1 MDVIK
6 SIKLLNNTQNIRNN
20 HGQYLKGSQLLEK
33 IFWRISYDDILISL
47 SLKFRAFFIKK
58 FITLILNIRKRN
70 SKERL
75 KKCIKRWKCLRP
87 ISVTKIEKEIKTK
100 LKLIVLR
107 YDNNRIKQLSKH
119 FNKWKFKI
127 NRPSYKNEAEIHN
140 SFGNLLNKWSNK
152 NLIKNKKKLIDN
164 LCIDYINKQG
174 QKFSKLKLRKLFK
187 KYTYKKI
194 KESLRPLIIKKK
206 IEKLIITTIETKKAK
221 KNTFLISIIR
231 KWRFITFVNNMAK
244 KKLELMYKNLHVS
257 YMEMADEVLNSPD
270 AVTSKELKHLID
282 LGYENKMKIISQTD
296 AFFMKELGF
305 DSETTF
311 NKSFEGIFGL
321 ETISNMSLKNKT
333 APGFYDFKI
342 KDKMKNND
350 NYNSEFNSSKNI
362 NDEEI
367 NSFNNTLINS
377 INIDAD

>member
-1 MDVIK
+1 MNVIK

-20 HGQYLKGSQLLEK
+20 QENYLKGSQLLEK
-33 IFWRISYDDILISL
+33 AFWRISYDDILISL
-47 SLKFRAFFIKK
+47 SLKFRAVFIKK
-58 FITLILNIRKRN
+58 FLAIILRIRNRN
-70 SKERL
+70 SKEKL

-87 ISVTKIEKEIKTK
+87 ISITKNMEEIKTK
-100 LKLIVLR
+100 LRLIVLR

-119 FNKWKFKI
+119 FNKWKFKK
-127 NRPSYKNEAEIHN
+127 NRPSFKNEAEMHN
-140 SFGNLLNKWSNK
+140 AFCNLLNKWSNK
-152 NLIKNKKKLIDN
+152 NLIKNKKELIDN
-164 LCIDYINKQG
+164 LSIDYINKQG

-187 KYTYKKI
+187 KYVFKKI
-194 KESLRPLIIKKK
+194 KESFRPLIMKLK
-206 IEKLIITTIETKKAK
+206 IEKLIISTIETKKTK
-221 KNTFLISIIR
+221 KNNFLISIIR

-270 AVTSKELKHLID
+270 AVTSKELKHLFD

-296 AFFMKELGF
+296 TFFIKELGF

-311 NKSFEGIFGL
+311 NKSFEGMLGF
-321 ETISNMSLKNKT
+321 ETMSNMSFKNKT
-333 APGFYDFKI
+333 ATGFYDLKI
-342 KDKMKNND
+342 KDKMKNN
-350 NYNSEFNSSKNI
+350 NNNSINSNKNI
-362 NDEEI
+362 NDEEA

>member
-1 MDVIK
+1 MNVIK

-20 HGQYLKGSQLLEK
+20 QEQYLKGSQLLEK
-33 IFWRISYDDILISL
+33 AFWRISYDDILISL
-47 SLKFRAFFIKK
+47 SLKFRAVFIKK
-58 FITLILNIRKRN
+58 FIAIILRIRNRN
-70 SKERL
+70 SKEKL

-87 ISVTKIEKEIKTK
+87 ISITKNMEEIKTK
-100 LKLIVLR
+100 LRLIVLR

-119 FNKWKFKI
+119 FNKWKFKK
-127 NRPSYKNEAEIHN
+127 NRPSFKNEAEMHN
-140 SFGNLLNKWSNK
+140 AFCNLLNKWSNK
-152 NLIKNKKKLIDN
+152 NLIKNKKELIDN
-164 LCIDYINKQG
+164 LSIDYINKQG

-187 KYTYKKI
+187 KYVFKKI
-194 KESLRPLIIKKK
+194 KESFRPLIMKLK
-206 IEKLIITTIETKKAK
+206 IEKLIISTIETKKTK
-221 KNTFLISIIR
+221 KNNFLISIIR

-270 AVTSKELKHLID
+270 AVTSKELKQLFD

-296 AFFMKELGF
+296 TFFIKELGF

-311 NKSFEGIFGL
+311 NKSFEGMLGFD
-321 ETISNMSLKNKT
+321 TMSNMSFKNKSAT
-333 APGFYDFKI
+333 GFYDFKI
-342 KDKMKNND
+342 KHKMKNSN
-350 NYNSEFNSSKNI
+350 NNSDINSSKNI
-362 NDEEI
+362 NDEEV

>member
-1 MDVIK
+1 MNAIK

-20 HGQYLKGSQLLEK
+20 QENYLKGSQLLEK
-33 IFWRISYDDILISL
+33 AFWRISYDDILISL
-47 SLKFRAFFIKK
+47 SLKFRAVFIKK
-58 FITLILNIRKRN
+58 FLAIILRIRNRN
-70 SKERL
+70 SKEKL

-87 ISVTKIEKEIKTK
+87 ISITKNMEEIKTK
-100 LKLIVLR
+100 LRLIVLR

-119 FNKWKFKI
+119 FNKWKFKK
-127 NRPSYKNEAEIHN
+127 NRPSFKNEAEMHN
-140 SFGNLLNKWSNK
+140 AFCNLLNKWSNK
-152 NLIKNKKKLIDN
+152 NLIKNKKELIDN
-164 LCIDYINKQG
+164 LSIDYINKQG

-187 KYTYKKI
+187 KYVFKKI
-194 KESLRPLIIKKK
+194 KESFKPLIMKLK
-206 IEKLIITTIETKKAK
+206 IEKLIISTIETKKTK
-221 KNTFLISIIR
+221 KNNFLISIIR

-270 AVTSKELKHLID
+270 AVTSKELKHLFD

-296 AFFMKELGF
+296 TFFIKELGF

-311 NKSFEGIFGL
+311 NKSFEGMLGF
-321 ETISNMSLKNKT
+321 ETMSNMSFKNKT
-333 APGFYDFKI
+333 ATGFYDLKI
-342 KDKMKNND
+342 KDKMKNN
-350 NYNSEFNSSKNI
+350 NNNSINSNKNI
-362 NDEEI
+362 NDEEA

>member
-1 MDVIK
+1 MNVIK

-20 HGQYLKGSQLLEK
+20 QEQYLKGSQLLEK
-33 IFWRISYDDILISL
+33 AFWRISYDDILISL
-47 SLKFRAFFIKK
+47 SLKFRAVFIKK
-58 FITLILNIRKRN
+58 FLAIILRIRNRN
-70 SKERL
+70 SKEKL

-87 ISVTKIEKEIKTK
+87 ISITKNMEEIKTK
-100 LKLIVLR
+100 LRLIVLR

-119 FNKWKFKI
+119 FNKWKFKK
-127 NRPSYKNEAEIHN
+127 NRPSFKNEAEMHN
-140 SFGNLLNKWSNK
+140 AFCNLLNKWSNK
-152 NLIKNKKKLIDN
+152 NLIKNKKELIDN
-164 LCIDYINKQG
+164 LSIDYINKQG

-187 KYTYKKI
+187 KYVFKKI
-194 KESLRPLIIKKK
+194 KESFRPLIMKLK
-206 IEKLIITTIETKKAK
+206 IEKLIISTIETKKTK
-221 KNTFLISIIR
+221 KNNFLISIIR

-270 AVTSKELKHLID
+270 AVTSKELKHLLD

-296 AFFMKELGF
+296 TFFIKELGF

-311 NKSFEGIFGL
+311 NKSFEGMLGF
-321 ETISNMSLKNKT
+321 ETMSNMSFKNKT
-333 APGFYDFKI
+333 ATGFYDLKI
-342 KDKMKNND
+342 KDKMKNN
-350 NYNSEFNSSKNI
+350 NNNSINSNKNI
-362 NDEEI
+362 NDEEA

>member
-1 MDVIK
+1 MNAIK

-20 HGQYLKGSQLLEK
+20 QENYLKGSQLLEK
-33 IFWRISYDDILISL
+33 AFWRISYDDILISL
-47 SLKFRAFFIKK
+47 SLKFRAVFIKK
-58 FITLILNIRKRN
+58 FLAIILRIRNRN
-70 SKERL
+70 SKEKL

-87 ISVTKIEKEIKTK
+87 ISITKNMEEVKTK
-100 LKLIVLR
+100 LRLIVLR

-119 FNKWKFKI
+119 FNKWKFKK
-127 NRPSYKNEAEIHN
+127 NRPSFKNEAEMHN
-140 SFGNLLNKWSNK
+140 AFCNLLNKWSNK
-152 NLIKNKKKLIDN
+152 NLIKNKKELIDN
-164 LCIDYINKQG
+164 LSIDYINKQG

-187 KYTYKKI
+187 KYVFKKI
-194 KESLRPLIIKKK
+194 KESFRPLIMKLK
-206 IEKLIITTIETKKAK
+206 IEKLIISTIETKKTK
-221 KNTFLISIIR
+221 KNNFLISIIR

-270 AVTSKELKHLID
+270 AVTSKELKHLFD

-296 AFFMKELGF
+296 TFFIKELGF

-311 NKSFEGIFGL
+311 NKSFEGMLGF
-321 ETISNMSLKNKT
+321 ETMSNMSFKNKT
-333 APGFYDFKI
+333 ATGFYDLKI
-342 KDKMKNND
+342 KDKMKNN
-350 NYNSEFNSSKNI
+350 NNNSINSNKNI
-362 NDEEI
+362 NDEEA

>member
-1 MDVIK
+1 MNAIK

-20 HGQYLKGSQLLEK
+20 QENYLKGSQLLEK
-33 IFWRISYDDILISL
+33 AFWRISYDDILISL
-47 SLKFRAFFIKK
+47 SLKFRAVFIKK
-58 FITLILNIRKRN
+58 FLAIILRIRNRN
-70 SKERL
+70 SKEKL

-87 ISVTKIEKEIKTK
+87 ISITKNMEEIKTK
-100 LKLIVLR
+100 LRLIVLR

-119 FNKWKFKI
+119 FNKWKFKK
-127 NRPSYKNEAEIHN
+127 NRPSFKNEAEMHN
-140 SFGNLLNKWSNK
+140 AFCNLLNKWSNK
-152 NLIKNKKKLIDN
+152 NLIKNKKELIDN
-164 LCIDYINKQG
+164 LSIDYINKQG

-187 KYTYKKI
+187 KYVFKKI
-194 KESLRPLIIKKK
+194 KESFRPLIMKLK
-206 IEKLIITTIETKKAK
+206 IEKLIISTIETKKTK
-221 KNTFLISIIR
+221 KNNFLISIIR

-270 AVTSKELKHLID
+270 AVTSKELKHLFD

-296 AFFMKELGF
+296 TFFIKELGF

-311 NKSFEGIFGL
+311 NKSFEGMLGF
-321 ETISNMSLKNKT
+321 ETMSNMSFKNKT
-333 APGFYDFKI
+333 ATGFYDLKI
-342 KDKMKNND
+342 KDKMKNN
-350 NYNSEFNSSKNI
+350 NNNSINSNKNI
-362 NDEEI
+362 NDEEA

>member
-1 MDVIK
+1 MNVIK

-20 HGQYLKGSQLLEK
+20 QEQYLKGSQLLEK
-33 IFWRISYDDILISL
+33 AFWRISHDDILISL

-58 FITLILNIRKRN
+58 FIAVILKIKNRN
-70 SKERL
+70 SKEKL

-87 ISVTKIEKEIKTK
+87 ISITKNMKEIKTK

-107 YDNNRIKQLSKH
+107 YDNNRIKQLTKH
-119 FNKWKFKI
+119 FNKWKFKK
-127 NRPSYKNEAEIHN
+127 NRPSFKSEAEMHN
-140 SFGNLLNKWSNK
+140 AFGNLLNKWSNK
-152 NLIKNKKKLIDN
+152 NLIKNKKELIEI

-187 KYTYKKI
+187 KYIFKKI
-194 KESLRPLIIKKK
+194 KESFRPLIIKLK
-206 IEKLIITTIETKKAK
+206 IEKLIITTIEAKKAK
-221 KNTFLISIIR
+221 KNNFLVSIIR

-270 AVTSKELKHLID
+270 AVTSKELKHLFD
-282 LGYENKMKIISQTD
+282 LGYENKMKIISQNDT
-296 AFFMKELGF
+296 FFIKELGF

-311 NKSFEGIFGL
+311 NKSFEGMLGF
-321 ETISNMSLKNKT
+321 ETMSNMNMSFKNKT
-333 APGFYDFKI
+333 ATGFYDFKI
-342 KDKMKNND
+342 KDKMKNN
-350 NYNSEFNSSKNI
+350 NNSGINSSKNI
-362 NDEEI
+362 NDEEV
-367 NSFNNTLINS
+367 NSFNKTLINS

>member
-1 MDVIK
+1 MNTIK

-20 HGQYLKGSQLLEK
+20 QENYLKGSQLLEK
-33 IFWRISYDDILISL
+33 AFWRISYDDILISL
-47 SLKFRAFFIKK
+47 SLKFRAVFIKK
-58 FITLILNIRKRN
+58 FLAIILRIRNRN
-70 SKERL
+70 SKEKL

-87 ISVTKIEKEIKTK
+87 ISITKNMEEIKTK
-100 LKLIVLR
+100 LRLIVLR

-119 FNKWKFKI
+119 FNKWKFKK
-127 NRPSYKNEAEIHN
+127 NRPSFKNEAEMHN
-140 SFGNLLNKWSNK
+140 AFCNLLNKWSNK
-152 NLIKNKKKLIDN
+152 NLIKNKKELIDN
-164 LCIDYINKQG
+164 LSIDYINKQG

-187 KYTYKKI
+187 KYVFKKI
-194 KESLRPLIIKKK
+194 KESFRPLIMKLK
-206 IEKLIITTIETKKAK
+206 IEKLIISTIETKKTK
-221 KNTFLISIIR
+221 KNNFLISIIR

-270 AVTSKELKHLID
+270 AVTSKELKHLFD

-296 AFFMKELGF
+296 TFFIKELGF

-311 NKSFEGIFGL
+311 NKSFEGMLGF
-321 ETISNMSLKNKT
+321 ETMSNMSFKNKT
-333 APGFYDFKI
+333 ATGFYDLKI
-342 KDKMKNND
+342 KDKMKNN
-350 NYNSEFNSSKNI
+350 NNNSINSNKNI
-362 NDEEI
+362 NDEEA

>member
-1 MDVIK
+1 MNAIK

-20 HGQYLKGSQLLEK
+20 QENYLKGSQLLEK
-33 IFWRISYDDILISL
+33 AFWRISHDDVLISL
-47 SLKFRAFFIKK
+47 SLKFRAVFIKK
-58 FITLILNIRKRN
+58 FLAIILRIRNRN
-70 SKERL
+70 SKEKL

-87 ISVTKIEKEIKTK
+87 ISITKNMEEIKTK
-100 LKLIVLR
+100 LRLIVLR

-119 FNKWKFKI
+119 FNKWKFKK
-127 NRPSYKNEAEIHN
+127 NRPSFKNEAEMHN
-140 SFGNLLNKWSNK
+140 AFCNLLNKWSNK
-152 NLIKNKKKLIDN
+152 NLIKNKKELIDN
-164 LCIDYINKQG
+164 LSIDYINKQG

-187 KYTYKKI
+187 KYVFKKI
-194 KESLRPLIIKKK
+194 KESFRPLIMKLK
-206 IEKLIITTIETKKAK
+206 IEKLIISTIETKKTK
-221 KNTFLISIIR
+221 KNNFLISIIR

-270 AVTSKELKHLID
+270 AVTSKELKHLFD

-296 AFFMKELGF
+296 TFFIKELGF

-311 NKSFEGIFGL
+311 NKSFEGMLGF
-321 ETISNMSLKNKT
+321 ETMSNMSFKNKT
-333 APGFYDFKI
+333 ATGFYDLKI
-342 KDKMKNND
+342 KDKMKNN
-350 NYNSEFNSSKNI
+350 NNNSINSNKNI
-362 NDEEI
+362 NDEEA